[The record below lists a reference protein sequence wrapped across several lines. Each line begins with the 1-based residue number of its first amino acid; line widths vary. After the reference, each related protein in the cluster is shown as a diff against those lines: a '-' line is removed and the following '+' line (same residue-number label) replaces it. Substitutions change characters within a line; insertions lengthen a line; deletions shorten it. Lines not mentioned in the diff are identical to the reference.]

1 MHTYIPPH
9 FHATDDAVLRDFMR
23 RYDFATLVSASPDG
37 LVTSHAPVLTRQD
50 SGVLSVVGHI
60 ARANP
65 HWKVMNGTT
74 ATVVI
79 FPGPHGY
86 VSPTWYERGPAVPTW
101 NYGVVHAHG
110 RPVVNHDEA
119 FVRDVLDE
127 LVQRYEASRPNGW
140 RTQDVPAA
148 DYQRMLGAIVGFQMP
163 VERLEGKFK
172 LGQNRSAEDRRRTIA
187 GLEAEASPEAA
198 LLAAFMRSRSGA

>member
-9 FHATDDAVLRDFMR
+9 CRATDDAVLHAFMR
-23 RYDFATLVSASPDG
+23 RYDFATLVSASPEG
-37 LVTSHAPVLTRQD
+37 LVTSHVPVLTRSD
-50 SGVLSVVGHI
+50 GGVLQVVGHI
-60 ARANP
+60 ARANT
-65 HWKVMNGTT
+65 HWHKMNGTT

-79 FPGPHGY
+79 FHGPHGY
-86 VSPTWYERGPAVPTW
+86 VSPTWYETAPSVPTW

-110 RPVVNHDEA
+110 RPIVNNDEA
-119 FVRDVLDE
+119 FLRGVLDD
-127 LVQRYEASRPNGW
+127 LVRRYEASRPNGW

-187 GLEAEASPEAA
+187 GLDAEASPEAA
-198 LLAAFMRSRSGA
+198 LLAEFMRRHTAV